1 MGAGKGTPPTE
12 GGERTGR
19 KGSEREADGGQ
30 RGEFGLGF
38 YEFGESFVL
47 GPRRFLFGSRV
58 LACGRCCWCDAVAH
72 GVRSS
77 PELGDVGMDPAAA
90 RLDVSETAVGP
101 TDLLSC

>member
-1 MGAGKGTPPTE
+1 MGAGTGTPPTE
-12 GGERTGR
+12 RRGGEGRERERRTG
-19 KGSEREADGGQ
+19 G
-30 RGEFGLGF
+30 RGECGLGF

-90 RLDVSETAVGP
+90 RLDVSEMAVGP